1 MFFLDIETLGVEST
15 AAILSIA
22 IIYVPD
28 AEPRPA
34 VELMSDYIF
43 VKFDVK
49 DQISRFK
56 RTVDMGTI
64 EWWKKQSK
72 IARDKSYERNPEL
85 DLSSEDALDR
95 IDAWV
100 KKHKD
105 YSNELVWIRGTLDQ
119 MAVDSLYAALK
130 RKPPF
135 NYNVYRDMRT
145 AVDLLYPNSKGGY
158 VEVDSSVCVEFD
170 QYQLVPHD
178 PLHDVT
184 RDAAMLLYGKK

>member
-95 IDAWV
+95 IDVWV
-100 KKHKD
+100 KKHTD
-105 YSNELVWIRGTLDQ
+105 YSNDLVWIRGTLDQ
-119 MAVDSLYAALK
+119 MAVDSLYSALK

-158 VEVDSSVCVEFD
+158 VEVDSSVCIEFD

>member
-56 RTVDMGTI
+56 RTVDMGTV

-85 DLSSEDALDR
+85 DLSSEEALDR

-145 AVDLLYPNSKGGY
+145 AVDLLYPNSTGGY
-158 VEVDSSVCVEFD
+158 VEVDSSLCEEFD
-170 QYQLVPHD
+170 QYQWIPHD
-178 PLHDVT
+178 PLHDIT

>member
-15 AAILSIA
+15 SAILSIA
-22 IIYVPD
+22 IIHVPD

-56 RTVDMGTI
+56 RTVDMGTV

-72 IARDKSYERNPEL
+72 IARDKSYERNPDL
-85 DLSSEDALDR
+85 DLSCEEALDR

-100 KKHKD
+100 KKHTD

-119 MAVDSLYAALK
+119 MAVDSLYSALK

-158 VEVDSSVCVEFD
+158 VEVDSSLCVGFD
-170 QYQLVPHD
+170 ALQWIPHD
-178 PLHDVT
+178 PLHDVA
-184 RDAAMLLYGKK
+184 RDAAILLYGKK

>member
-22 IIYVPD
+22 IIHVPD

-64 EWWKKQSK
+64 SWWKKQSDL
-72 IARDKSYERNPEL
+72 ARNKSYERNPEL
-85 DLSSEDALDR
+85 DLSSEEALDR
-95 IDAWV
+95 IDAWA

-105 YSNELVWIRGTLDQ
+105 YSTDLVWIRGTLDQ
-119 MAVDSLYAALK
+119 MAVDSLYSALK
-130 RKPPF
+130 RNPPF
-135 NYNVYRDMRT
+135 NYDVYRDMRT
-145 AVDLLYPNSKGGY
+145 AVDLLYPNSNGGY
-158 VEVDSSVCVEFD
+158 VEVDSSVCIGYD
-170 QYQLVPHD
+170 QLQWVKHD
-178 PLHDVT
+178 PVHDVT
-184 RDAAMLLYGKK
+184 IDAAMLLYGKK

>member
-56 RTVDMGTI
+56 RTVDMGTV

-85 DLSSEDALDR
+85 DLTSEDALDR

-100 KKHKD
+100 KKHTD

-119 MAVDSLYAALK
+119 MAVDSLYSALK

>member
-56 RTVDMGTI
+56 RTVDMGTV

-72 IARDKSYERNPEL
+72 NARDKSYERNPEL
-85 DLSSEDALDR
+85 DLTSEEALDR

>member
-64 EWWKKQSK
+64 SWWKKQSDL
-72 IARDKSYERNPEL
+72 ARNKSYERNPEL
-85 DLSSEDALDR
+85 DLSSEEALDR

-145 AVDLLYPNSKGGY
+145 AVDLLYPDSKGGY
-158 VEVDSSVCVEFD
+158 HEVDSSLCVGFD
-170 QYQLVPHD
+170 ALQWIPHD
-178 PLHDVT
+178 PLHDVA

>member
-56 RTVDMGTI
+56 RTVDMGTV

-72 IARDKSYERNPEL
+72 NARDKSYERNPDL
-85 DLSSEDALDR
+85 DLSSEEALDR

-119 MAVDSLYAALK
+119 MAVDSLYSALK
-130 RKPPF
+130 RNPPF
-135 NYNVYRDMRT
+135 KYNVYRDMRT
-145 AVDLLYPNSKGGY
+145 AVDLLYPNSNGGY
-158 VEVDSSVCVEFD
+158 VEVDSSVCTRYD
-170 QYQLVPHD
+170 QLQWVKHD
-178 PLHDVT
+178 PVHDVSI
-184 RDAAMLLYGKK
+184 DAAMLLYGKK